1 VSIPTALSSRVGRYL
16 LPSDSETAASKR
28 RNVEPGGTMN
38 TKTTEIADGIYR
50 FSTYLEP
57 ANLRFNQYLIAG
69 DEPLIFHCGY
79 QKLFPLVSAAV
90 ARVAPLD
97 SLRWITFGHYEA
109 DECGSM
115 NEWLRVAPKASIAF
129 GEIGCMVSVGD
140 MALRAPRALKDGET
154 IDLGGKRVK
163 YFYTPHVPHGW
174 DAGLLFEETT
184 RTLLCGD
191 LFTQVGDGPDVTESD
206 IVAPAL
212 SAEDMYLA
220 SSLTAAMAPTIRKLA
235 KLEPT
240 ALALMHGPAFRGNA
254 ARALNDL
261 ADGYAQR
268 FEKSLGR

>member
-1 VSIPTALSSRVGRYL
+1 
-16 LPSDSETAASKR
+16 
-28 RNVEPGGTMN
+28 MN
-38 TKTTEIADGIYR
+38 TTTTEIADGIYR
-50 FSTYLEP
+50 FSTFIEP

-69 DEPLIFHCGY
+69 KEPLIFHCGY
-79 QKLFPLVSAAV
+79 RMLFPLVSTAV
-90 ARVAPLD
+90 ARVVPLA

-115 NEWLRVAPKASIAF
+115 NEWLGAAPKASIAF

-154 IDLGGKRVK
+154 IDLGQKRVK

-191 LFTQVGDGPDVTESD
+191 LFTQIGDGPDLTGSE
-206 IVAPAL
+206 IVSPAL
-212 SAEDMYLA
+212 AAEDMFLA
-220 SSLTAAMAPTIRKLA
+220 SSLTAATAPTIRKLA
-235 KLEPT
+235 KLEPSV
-240 ALALMHGPAFRGNA
+240 LALMHGPAYRGDG

-261 ADGYAQR
+261 ADGYSQR
-268 FEKSLGR
+268 FEKTLGCK